1 MPKVV
6 YTNTK
11 GLIQETGTGMDLTGV
26 PAGEGLQYRQPV
38 VTSTAATLAP
48 TVAQSGTIFLLSGA
62 SACTVT
68 LPAAEA
74 GLVYEFH
81 VITTKTGTLTI
92 NAASS
97 ADTLEGLVILGP
109 SLTVTRTN
117 AGNTTAFAGP
127 AAADHQYVAD
137 ADTKGR
143 MLGTH
148 IVYKCCSASIWS
160 VSGLGVTSGATATPF
175 T

>member
-62 SACTVT
+62 SVCTVT

-81 VITTKTGTLTI
+81 LVTTKTGTLTI

-97 ADTLEGLVILGP
+97 ADTLEGLVTMAP
-109 SLTVTRTN
+109 SLTLTATN
-117 AGNTTAFAGP
+117 AGVTTAIAGP
-127 AAADHQYVAD
+127 AAADHQFVAD

-148 IVYKCCSASIWS
+148 LVYKCCSASIWS
-160 VSGLGVTSGATATPF
+160 ITGICVTAGTCATPF